1 MSIRLLGNL
10 SVVCERCESKSEFN
24 NIEIKETESITFQ
37 CDKCKG
43 NSFYSFVVLTH
54 PLTTKA
60 LSFQ

>member
-10 SVVCERCESKSEFN
+10 SVVCERCSTKSEFV
-24 NIEIKETESITFQ
+24 NIEIKESEGITFE

-43 NSFYSFVVLTH
+43 NSFYGFVVLTH

-60 LSFQ
+60 LAFQ